1 MIFDQGRNKRKK
13 MMINQP
19 QDGKNRERLEQ
30 KALWISGFGALVLA
44 ALGIGFALLSGSE
57 AILLDG
63 VFSTLGFFMALMT
76 IYVSRIVRRPDD
88 EVFQYGYAHFA
99 PLMNVLKSLVMAVL
113 CGFALLSAIST
124 LRSGGQA
131 MAVGSAVLY
140 AAIASTIGA
149 VLFFYLNRVAQQT
162 GSVLVSLDAK
172 AARLDMFLS
181 GAVLV
186 SFALGWLAI
195 GTSMERYLDYLDPLV
210 VAGLCLVALP
220 VPLKVL
226 WESGREVLLLAPDP
240 EVQRSVIEKIEAAL
254 EEFPVE
260 EHRVR
265 MLKLGNVMSVTLHL
279 RTSADYRIEGISDLD
294 QVRYAIEKSLAKLDL
309 DIGLD
314 VLFVNDMALAR

>member
-1 MIFDQGRNKRKK
+1 MTNK
-13 MMINQP
+13 P
-19 QDGKNRERLEQ
+19 QDGKNREGLEQ

-88 EVFQYGYAHFA
+88 AVFQYGYAHFA

-131 MAVGSAVLY
+131 MAMGSAVLY

-149 VLFFYLNRVAQQT
+149 VLFFYLNRVARQT

-172 AARLDMFLS
+172 AAQLDMFLS
-181 GAVLV
+181 GAVLA

-195 GTSMERYLDYLDPLV
+195 GTTMEHYLDYLDPLV

-226 WESGREVLLLAPDP
+226 WENGREVLLLAPDP
-240 EVQRSVIEKIEAAL
+240 DLQQSVIEKIEAAL

-260 EHRVR
+260 EHRIR

-279 RTSADYRIEGISDLD
+279 RPSADYRIEGISDLD
-294 QVRYAIEKSLAKLDL
+294 RVRYAIEKSLATLDKE
-309 DIGLD
+309 IGLD

>member
-88 EVFQYGYAHFA
+88 EVFQYGSAQFA

-294 QVRYAIEKSLAKLDL
+294 QVRYAIEKSLAQLDL

>member
-1 MIFDQGRNKRKK
+1 MTNK
-13 MMINQP
+13 P
-19 QDGKNRERLEQ
+19 QDGKNREGLEQ

-88 EVFQYGYAHFA
+88 AVFQYGYAHFA

-131 MAVGSAVLY
+131 MAMGSAVLY

-149 VLFFYLNRVAQQT
+149 VLFFYLNRVARQT

-172 AARLDMFLS
+172 AAQLDMFLS
-181 GAVLV
+181 GAVLA

-195 GTSMERYLDYLDPLV
+195 GTTMERYLDYLDPLV

-226 WESGREVLLLAPDP
+226 WENGREVLLLAPDP
-240 EVQRSVIEKIEAAL
+240 EVQRAVIEKIEAAL

-260 EHRVR
+260 EHRIR

-279 RTSADYRIEGISDLD
+279 RPSADYRIEGISDLD
-294 QVRYAIEKSLAKLDL
+294 RVRYAIEKSLATLDKE
-309 DIGLD
+309 IGLD